1 MALAT
6 YEALCIDAVDAR
18 ALGRFWA
25 GVLDLDL
32 VVREDG
38 QVRLD
43 GTTPA
48 DTIWINAVPEPVTV
62 KQRVHLDV
70 NLHRVE
76 DVLALG
82 ATAVDLDS
90 FRWKVLRDP
99 EGGEL
104 CVFSESDLPD
114 RRLVELVVDAA
125 DPPALAAW
133 WAGLIGG
140 TPRDDAEGRWSWIEE
155 VTGTPFDHVVFMRVE
170 EPKTVKNRVHVD
182 VRTDD
187 LGALVAAGA
196 RVLRPQDDEIGWT
209 VLADPAGNELC
220 AFVSAG

>member
-1 MALAT
+1 MPLAT
-6 YEALCIDAVDAR
+6 YKDLCIDAVDAP

-25 GVLDLDL
+25 DLLGREL

-43 GTTPA
+43 GAAAT
-48 DTIWINAVPEPVTV
+48 DRVWINAVPEPVTV
-62 KQRVHLDV
+62 KQRVHLDL

-76 DVLALG
+76 DALERG
-82 ATAVDLDS
+82 ATALDLES

-140 TPRDDAEGRWSWIEE
+140 VARDDAEGRWSWIEQLS
-155 VTGTPFDHVVFMRVE
+155 GTPFDHVVFMKVD
-170 EPKTVKNRVHVD
+170 EPKTVKNRIHVD
-182 VRTDD
+182 VTTDRIE
-187 LGALVAAGA
+187 ALVEAGA
-196 RVLRPQDDEIGWT
+196 TVLRPQDDDIGWT

-220 AFVSAG
+220 AFVSGG

>member
-25 GVLDLDL
+25 GVLDLEL
-32 VVREDG
+32 SVREDG

-48 DTIWINAVPEPVTV
+48 ETIWINAVPEPVTV

-82 ATAVDLDS
+82 ATAVDLES

-99 EGGEL
+99 EGGEP
-104 CVFSESDLPD
+104 V
-114 RRLVELVVDAA
+114 
-125 DPPALAAW
+125 
-133 WAGLIGG
+133 
-140 TPRDDAEGRWSWIEE
+140 
-155 VTGTPFDHVVFMRVE
+155 
-170 EPKTVKNRVHVD
+170 
-182 VRTDD
+182 
-187 LGALVAAGA
+187 
-196 RVLRPQDDEIGWT
+196 RVLRERPARPAAGGAWSWT
-209 VLADPAGNELC
+209 QPTRRRSRPG
-220 AFVSAG
+220 GPG

>member
-1 MALAT
+1 MALAR
-6 YEALCIDAVDAR
+6 YEALCIDAVDPV

-25 GVLDLDL
+25 GVLDRRL

-43 GTTPA
+43 GAGPA
-48 DTIWINAVPEPVTV
+48 DTVWINAVPEPVTV

-70 NLHRVE
+70 NVHRVE
-76 DVLALG
+76 DVLDLG
-82 ATAVDLDS
+82 ARPVDLDS

-114 RRLVELVVDAA
+114 RRLVELVIDAA
-125 DPPALAAW
+125 DPPALARW
-133 WAGLIGG
+133 WAAVLGG
-140 TPRDDAEGRWSWIEE
+140 VARDDAEGRWSWVEQLP
-155 VTGTPFDHVVFMRVE
+155 GTPFDHVVVMKVE
-170 EPKTVKNRVHVD
+170 EPKTVKNRIHLD
-182 VRTDD
+182 VRTDRVE
-187 LGALVAAGA
+187 ALVEAGA
-196 RVLRPQDDEIGWT
+196 RVLRPQDEEIGWT

-220 AFVSAG
+220 AFLSAG

>member
-1 MALAT
+1 MPLAT
-6 YEALCIDAVDAR
+6 YKDLCVDAVDAL

-25 GVLDLDL
+25 DLL
-32 VVREDG
+32 GREMVVREDG
-38 QVRLD
+38 QVHLD
-43 GTTPA
+43 GAVST
-48 DTIWINAVPEPVTV
+48 DRVWINAVPEPVTV
-62 KQRVHLDV
+62 KQRVHLDL

-76 DVLALG
+76 DALERG
-82 ATAVDLDS
+82 ATAIDLES

-125 DPPALAAW
+125 DPPALATW

-140 TPRDDAEGRWSWIEE
+140 VAKDDDEGRWSWIEQLS
-155 VTGTPFDHVVFMRVE
+155 GTPFDHVVFMKVE
-170 EPKTVKNRVHVD
+170 EPKTVKNRIHVD
-182 VRTDD
+182 VTTDSIE
-187 LGALVAAGA
+187 ALVAAGA
-196 RVLRPQDDEIGWT
+196 TVLRPQDDDIRWT

-220 AFVSAG
+220 AFLSGG